1 MNFTFDELKLARER
15 GYSDDEIWNTLASE
29 DKEISLAKQ
38 RGYSLEEVT
47 SIVSGQPIPEPEP
60 SGFLRQAADIPIQ
73 FAKGI
78 GTGTRGLTDIFG
90 ADNPVSKTIAG
101 YEDYMDDLLSA
112 ESKNDSAY
120 VARRLQEAKD
130 GGFLDKITVGLEAFS
145 TAPLETTANVV
156 GYMVPQLAA
165 GVAGKA
171 AQLGKAAQVGL
182 TLGTSLAQGAGT
194 AKGDLYQNTKLHLRE
209 IGVPEDQIEPAAVE
223 AQAWNGK
230 NLDNILGQAGLN
242 AIASRYGAEA
252 ILTRVLTKQGKEVSS
267 GIIGGILKGAG
278 KEMPLE
284 GLQGA
289 YEEVTKNVGLQRMGY
304 DVPTFQGAI
313 ESATT
318 GIVAGGVVGGLAG
331 GIEAISAE
339 QKELNDIE
347 KEANRKIRDLEA
359 DSPAAQALSTEITRL
374 ERGIDNKRQD
384 LDTLESTSQEA
395 SKARLDIAADQKKL
409 AVLKVEAAKFGL
421 SEPIAEI
428 EKQQAALAGEIAAP
442 TEPTVKESL
451 TVQPTEAAP
460 AKPIV
465 TEEPPVS
472 MVGKEV
478 IPGVTPIPVVK
489 PKAPVEQVVTPPVE
503 VAPAPAIEEEPMSVS
518 DEKEFAEL
526 NDLMEKKGQAENK
539 VRGVKFTKQDQS
551 RYQNLVTKFRDRLIE
566 TTDPKNDPVV
576 GTDINGTPIQQSNKG
591 TFYTF
596 ENGRVRTG
604 PSFSEATPA
613 PTITEAAPVE
623 PIAPAPV
630 TEQAAPAEAPAPEAA
645 KDYATGDINTPFYF
659 ENDSWKVDESR
670 LKSGDEVIETSDGPA
685 IYSRTNDGKVVAIGV
700 NANGRQVYIGESSN
714 SFMPSDYAN
723 VPISEMFSALK
734 GSRTFES
741 DRAGDLFPA
750 IDQKTAEKLISKY
763 PPTTPSTAPAVSETI
778 TPAAVKTRLDII
790 LDEVENTGSEV
801 SVEVPEKN
809 RTREGIERM
818 IKAANDRGLEASF
831 EGRVMLFRPPI
842 RPTTP
847 EGIAVGNRIKLGR
860 SPQTY
865 TIEEVIPQTDTERAN
880 NEQYYSVKND
890 KTGETQVVE
899 KADMKPVKA
908 KGDVRLNP
916 LGYDIADVV
925 EDIKQGKTST
935 PLKAVNQVIKESN
948 DLRKRVA
955 AESARRQQP
964 RKMGKAAILERIARE
979 RSAGNINENTAKALT
994 DFINRVNDNAI
1005 WDTAISIRAKGVSNY
1020 DFADNLV
1027 TFFLN
1032 QDKGDF
1038 GASVGIHEFW
1048 HGLSRFLPDAEVEKI
1063 NKDYTKELADYLK
1076 KNPWFLAFVGRYS
1089 LTPEQFEAY
1098 KFFNPKESETK
1109 LTPVKDEQG
1118 NIVKYNI
1125 KFDKDNYRYIM
1136 LDEFIAEKMTDLV
1149 LGKQQEPN
1157 TFLGKLAKVLREFMA
1172 LIKARLGVNP
1182 YEKFYQA
1189 VTSTNSKLVL
1199 QRQSGVAPAMQIYD
1213 PVEYDYSTRRM
1224 ELKTQDARFAE
1235 LEARAKAGDKEA
1247 EAEAQRM
1254 VDEAAKAAGYDVGPV
1269 WHGSPDFVGNEFDLN
1284 MRGRRGFS
1292 RGGFSFTREKKFA
1305 EAYMQSGV
1313 DPSQK
1318 LVDEINSLM
1327 RELQKRINSGFEWVG
1342 PYNEVVPPEFKAD
1355 AVDDIS
1361 DLQGYIDEI
1370 SSTLPSDL
1378 QVVSNELATRPSP
1391 ENFNPNPRLIRVFLK
1406 EPKIIDVSGKELLL
1420 AEYPAQIKSA
1430 DPFTY
1435 DDAGN
1440 LIPLSERF
1448 QPTTPDIRMMAV
1460 EPRREQIISE
1470 EVGPLK
1476 KTPEGIIAKTQELLR
1491 KQFDPTKVSEK
1502 NTTEA
1507 FRALGRLT
1515 SKQGNVFAE
1524 ELNDFGRVEGSEVSM
1539 GAALFVN
1546 DLFEYSIRL
1555 AAEGDKRMLGIM
1567 MSNIN
1572 KLPTGAMGATGAG
1585 QTLRARLELSQR
1597 FLIMAQ
1603 AEQDAYT
1610 NYVAEFIYGPNPTK
1624 EQIKSIKD
1632 AYSAVEKT
1640 PQVTEQE
1647 LTDEIAA
1654 VGDRAGTDLVGKIN
1668 EEFTKATEK
1677 GKEKRRTEEQELDRE
1692 YKKVQKQADAE
1703 IEKLAKIQ
1711 SDTPSFDPAAARQ
1724 ITNDVRAIVAND
1736 LKQRPDMGRK
1746 APWKSMLV
1754 AKLQEAGVEL
1764 AAAETLADIV
1774 WRQHEINSLS
1784 RELASINKAIE
1795 KGPISEIVK
1804 AIKETPLEEQQNPN
1818 WRYEVM
1824 RDYLRR
1830 AGLPLAQAE
1839 RIAKLMDI
1847 SLQKRFTMAQEEAF
1861 TQAISKTAPW
1871 KAGDTRSRRAFQK
1884 VLQALRAGALDP
1896 ARNVL
1901 SDMAALNGWTGFTP
1915 DQYKSLLKY
1924 DAILADPESADA
1936 TKAEAHKAIQ
1946 DIISKAK
1953 LPIRARDVIG
1963 QYYDAQALSGIP
1975 TVTVNIFSPAGVA
1988 VKNALTQAL
1997 NGVVTARPEQ
2007 ITASLT
2013 TFIDSIKSWA
2023 NTVAF
2028 SFKNNVT
2035 VYSNVEYLVNDEGLL
2050 KLYNRG
2056 VDQFN
2061 NGKTPR
2067 ERADGVK
2074 NMMIGMMDYVR
2085 RVLNA
2090 LDYGAIASL
2099 QNQSVSKYALAAM
2112 QAKGMSSKDGAKMLN
2127 AMMEQKRIFYNNQIA
2142 IGTDKNK
2149 AAVLADEYFISAWRQ
2164 ALTDAELPAQQVMD
2178 AALNDAMSAVGRN
2191 RQSLDAFREEETNIR
2206 DNGVTSFPAIWLLET
2221 MANAANRQDSQFI
2234 KIFSRIIYGFAIVP
2248 ARVLRETAWFSP
2260 YGAVRFAYDAIAKKM
2275 GKTSPYAQ
2283 SLGNDL
2289 QYRQR
2294 LTETI
2299 TGSIVMLAFAAAMS
2313 ASTEDE
2319 EDKKP
2324 FKIVVTGNGPLRNE
2338 DPQFYDS
2345 WMKKNKANTVNVY
2358 FGKTKFTINTMR
2370 GFEAFAWPAMMLG
2383 AVDDWHIRKKQK
2395 RTTNTPL
2402 QMQDAAIVAGNVL
2415 SASLRRGPYAF
2426 AAKPL
2431 FEAYG
2436 DRGVESLAKSLAFPA
2451 KTIIPVLG
2459 SSLASNISNFLNEP
2473 VDRRTLEGALWSNI
2487 PFIGPTVAPKS
2498 LNAFGEPS
2506 LSTDMASKI
2515 FKLGVPI
2522 VYDIPTD
2529 RNSIMVH
2536 ELVLKQGGGPSIP
2549 NRSQVAKRLDREP
2562 TNKEF
2567 EMFVKEYGAEIKR
2580 VMSENIE
2587 ELSAMSGPD
2596 YDRAMEYIGNNAR
2609 DAAQVKLMEA
2619 K

>member
-1 MNFTFDELKLARER
+1 M
-15 GYSDDEIWNTLASE
+15 S
-29 DKEISLAKQ
+29 AK
-38 RGYSLEEVT
+38 
-47 SIVSGQPIPEPEP
+47 
-60 SGFLRQAADIPIQ
+60 
-73 FAKGI
+73 
-78 GTGTRGLTDIFG
+78 
-90 ADNPVSKTIAG
+90 VSKTQPPKG
-101 YEDYMDDLLSA
+101 YVKE
-112 ESKNDSAY
+112 
-120 VARRLQEAKD
+120 
-130 GGFLDKITVGLEAFS
+130 GGKYIFK
-145 TAPLETTANVV
+145 
-156 GYMVPQLAA
+156 A
-165 GVAGKA
+165 GVTE
-171 AQLGKAAQVGL
+171 QPVGA
-182 TLGTSLAQGAGT
+182 TTP
-194 AKGDLYQNTKLHLRE
+194 
-209 IGVPEDQIEPAAVE
+209 V
-223 AQAWNGK
+223 
-230 NLDNILGQAGLN
+230 
-242 AIASRYGAEA
+242 AEA
-252 ILTRVLTKQGKEVSS
+252 VQ
-267 GIIGGILKGAG
+267 
-278 KEMPLE
+278 
-284 GLQGA
+284 
-289 YEEVTKNVGLQRMGY
+289 
-304 DVPTFQGAI
+304 
-313 ESATT
+313 AT
-318 GIVAGGVVGGLAG
+318 
-331 GIEAISAE
+331 
-339 QKELNDIE
+339 
-347 KEANRKIRDLEA
+347 
-359 DSPAAQALSTEITRL
+359 
-374 ERGIDNKRQD
+374 
-384 LDTLESTSQEA
+384 
-395 SKARLDIAADQKKL
+395 
-409 AVLKVEAAKFGL
+409 
-421 SEPIAEI
+421 
-428 EKQQAALAGEIAAP
+428 
-442 TEPTVKESL
+442 
-451 TVQPTEAAP
+451 
-460 AKPIV
+460 
-465 TEEPPVS
+465 
-472 MVGKEV
+472 
-478 IPGVTPIPVVK
+478 
-489 PKAPVEQVVTPPVE
+489 
-503 VAPAPAIEEEPMSVS
+503 APAPS
-518 DEKEFAEL
+518 
-526 NDLMEKKGQAENK
+526 
-539 VRGVKFTKQDQS
+539 
-551 RYQNLVTKFRDRLIE
+551 
-566 TTDPKNDPVV
+566 
-576 GTDINGTPIQQSNKG
+576 
-591 TFYTF
+591 
-596 ENGRVRTG
+596 
-604 PSFSEATPA
+604 
-613 PTITEAAPVE
+613 
-623 PIAPAPV
+623 
-630 TEQAAPAEAPAPEAA
+630 AAPAEAPAPEVAPKEVLDEIKQYPDFYNRVSSNQTLDAGDTNRYLSFRRLPKTIEA
-645 KDYATGDINTPFYF
+645 KIKKEFSRGGKVSEIESLVSELSQSNKDKAKFEASVKEALARKNESEKLDDAINEYDSAKYNLDDARAKRDNPLIGVKWERESLSRKVGDAQRRLQ
-659 ENDSWKVDESR
+659 DVKKKLVD
-670 LKSGDEVIETSDGPA
+670 IA
-685 IYSRTNDGKVVAIGV
+685 SRTK
-700 NANGRQVYIGESSN
+700 
-714 SFMPSDYAN
+714 
-723 VPISEMFSALK
+723 
-734 GSRTFES
+734 
-741 DRAGDLFPA
+741 
-750 IDQKTAEKLISKY
+750 
-763 PPTTPSTAPAVSETI
+763 PTPAVSETI
-778 TPAAVKTRLDII
+778 TEPAPAPAPAAQEDVKARRYAKILGDNAPQIIQEAKNSLALFKKTMSGRGGDDPFTSEPRLRELKNILLNLVAIRFNNSDKNAGIIAEQII
-790 LDEVENTGSEV
+790 LGQPNIVDKATELKPIKKKEFD
-801 SVEVPEKN
+801 SVGASPSSIMRYGYEKQDGGIY
-809 RTREGIERM
+809 RHPREG
-818 IKAANDRGLEASF
+818 
-831 EGRVMLFRPPI
+831 EGKP
-842 RPTTP
+842 
-847 EGIAVGNRIKLGR
+847 KLG
-860 SPQTY
+860 
-865 TIEEVIPQTDTERAN
+865 EKGGVLIPTKE
-880 NEQYYSVKND
+880 
-890 KTGETQVVE
+890 
-899 KADMKPVKA
+899 
-908 KGDVRLNP
+908 DVRYNP

-935 PLKAVNQVIKESN
+935 PLKAVNQVIKEST

-994 DFINRVNDNAI
+994 DFINRVNEDAI

-1063 NKDYTKELADYLK
+1063 NNDYTKELADYLK

-1098 KFFNPKESETK
+1098 KFFNPKEAETK

-1118 NIVKYNI
+1118 NIVKYKI

-1172 LIKARLGVNP
+1172 LIKARLGIAP

-1189 VTSTNSKLVL
+1189 VTSTDGKLVL
-1199 QRQSGVAPAMQIYD
+1199 QRETGVAPAMQIYD

-1224 ELKTQDARFAE
+1224 ELQAQDARFAE

-1254 VDEAAKAAGYDVGPV
+1254 VDEAAKAAGAVSFDEEYPTYSSMLEGVKRGDLLVHSRRLDETAIKDLKYGLDPAWGETLSDTEASRTAEEFGITPAELVFASDEFKWVG
-1269 WHGSPDFVGNEFDLN
+1269 
-1284 MRGRRGFS
+1284 RGRNGMVFIRKDGFQKS
-1292 RGGFSFTREKKFA
+1292 LGNGMVQLADGSVVRYEISPIADFENDALKSEPF
-1305 EAYMQSGV
+1305 GV
-1313 DPSQK
+1313 ETGDWYST
-1318 LVDEINSLM
+1318 DTA
-1327 RELQKRINSGFEWVG
+1327 
-1342 PYNEVVPPEFKAD
+1342 EVVGASPF
-1355 AVDDIS
+1355 
-1361 DLQGYIDEI
+1361 
-1370 SSTLPSDL
+1370 
-1378 QVVSNELATRPSP
+1378 NE
-1391 ENFNPNPRLIRVFLK
+1391 
-1406 EPKIIDVSGKELLL
+1406 
-1420 AEYPAQIKSA
+1420 KSA

-1448 QPTTPDIRMMAV
+1448 QPTSPDIRMMAV
-1460 EPRREQIISE
+1460 EAEPDKEQIKGEKI
-1470 EVGPLK
+1470 GPLK

-1491 KQFDPTKVSEK
+1491 KQFDPSKVTEK

-1507 FRALGRLT
+1507 FRALGRLMGKGGT
-1515 SKQGNVFAE
+1515 DFAK
-1524 ELNDFGRVEGSEVSM
+1524 ELNDIGRVVDKSGAASEISM
-1539 GAALFVN
+1539 GAALFIN

-1555 AAEGDKRMLGIM
+1555 AAEGNKKLLGMML
-1567 MSNIN
+1567 SNIN
-1572 KLPTGAMGATGAG
+1572 KLPTAG
-1585 QTLRARLELSQR
+1585 IGVSQAARDLRARLEIAQR
-1597 FLIMAQ
+1597 FLTMGQ

-1610 NYVAEFIYGPNPTK
+1610 NYVAEFIYQPNPTK
-1624 EQIKSIKD
+1624 EQIQSIKD
-1632 AYSAVEKT
+1632 AYAAVEKT

-1677 GKEKRRTEEQELDRE
+1677 GKEKRKTEEAELDEE
-1692 YKKVQKQADAE
+1692 YQKIQNQADAE

-1724 ITNDVRAIVAND
+1724 TANDVRAIVAND

-1764 AAAETLADIV
+1764 TAAETLADIV

-1784 RELASINKAIE
+1784 RELSSINKAIE
-1795 KGPISEIVK
+1795 KGPISEIIK
-1804 AIKETPLEEQQNPN
+1804 AIKDTPLEEQQKPN

-1824 RDYLRR
+1824 RDYLRK
-1830 AGLPLAQAE
+1830 AGLNVAQSE

-1847 SLQKRFTMAQEEAF
+1847 SLQKRFTMAQEQAF
-1861 TQAISKTAPW
+1861 TDAISKTAPW
-1871 KAGDTRSRRAFQK
+1871 KSGDTRSRRAFQK

-1915 DQYKSLLKY
+1915 EQYKTLLKY

-1936 TKAEAHKAIQ
+1936 TKAQAHKVIQ
-1946 DIISKAK
+1946 DVISKAK

-2050 KLYNRG
+2050 KLYKKG

-2067 ERADGVK
+2067 DRADGVK

-2127 AMMEQKRIFYNNQIA
+2127 AMMEEKRNFYNDQIA

-2149 AAVLADEYFISAWRQ
+2149 AAVLADEFFISAWRQ
-2164 ALTDAELPAQQVMD
+2164 ALTDAKLPAQQVMD
-2178 AALNDAMSAVGRN
+2178 SALNDAMSAVGRN
-2191 RQSLDAFREEETNIR
+2191 RQSLDAFREEETDIR

-2260 YGAVRFAYDAIAKKM
+2260 YGAVRFAYDSIAKKM

-2299 TGSIVMLAFAAAMS
+2299 AGSLVMLAFGAAMS
-2313 ASTEDE
+2313 ASTDDEDDE
-2319 EDKKP
+2319 KP
-2324 FKIVVTGNGPLRNE
+2324 FKIVVTGNGPLRSE
-2338 DPQFYDS
+2338 DPQYYDS
-2345 WMKKNKANTVNVY
+2345 WVKNNRPNTVRVQ
-2358 FGKTKFTINTMR
+2358 FGKTKFTLNTMR

-2383 AVDDWHIRKKQK
+2383 AVDDWHIRRKQG
-2395 RTTNTPL
+2395 RTTNTPI

-2459 SSLASNISNFLNEP
+2459 SSLASNLSNFLNEP
-2473 VDRRTLEGALWSNI
+2473 VDRRTLEGALWANV

-2498 LNAFGEPS
+2498 LNAFGEPA
-2506 LSTDMASKI
+2506 MANDAADKI

-2522 VYDIPTD
+2522 VFDIPTD
-2529 RNSIMVH
+2529 RDSVNLH

-2549 NRSQVAKRLDREP
+2549 TRNQLAQRLDRQP
-2562 TNKEF
+2562 TNKEY
-2567 EMFVKEYGAEIKR
+2567 EMFAKEYGAVLTKSMKKNYEK
-2580 VMSENIE
+2580 
-2587 ELSAMSGPD
+2587 LFAMKPEA
-2596 YDRAMEYIGNNAR
+2596 YTKVVERIGNRAR
-2609 DAAQVKLMEA
+2609 DIAENKVRVAAK
-2619 K
+2619 KP